1 MMPRDDTGWR
11 ILDGI
16 DYPLDLAYEL
26 QGFRGM
32 RNGCSVSG
40 GWFLKA
46 LEHEYIDSRMFAEVL
61 CFVRFCKAIPPM
73 ERCVQF
79 LRLHRFKDVSLL
91 LEASLALSLGETSE
105 CL

>member
-1 MMPRDDTGWR
+1 MPRICTGWR
-11 ILDGI
+11 SVEGI
-16 DYPLDLAYEL
+16 DYPLDLAYGL

-61 CFVRFCKAIPPM
+61 YLVGFCKAIPPK
-73 ERCVQF
+73 RGCVQL
-79 LRLHRFKDVSLL
+79 LRLHRVMFDSVLI
-91 LEASLALSLGETSE
+91 
-105 CL
+105 